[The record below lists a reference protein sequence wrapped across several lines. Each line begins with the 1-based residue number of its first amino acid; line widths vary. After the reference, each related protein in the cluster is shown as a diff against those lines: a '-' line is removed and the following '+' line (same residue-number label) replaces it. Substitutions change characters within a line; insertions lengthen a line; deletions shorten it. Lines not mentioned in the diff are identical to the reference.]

1 MVPHTRLCQYYGD
14 KCFPIMNK
22 FGILSSSGVYAA
34 LSVYLNLVKELALPG
49 E

>member
-1 MVPHTRLCQYYGD
+1 
-14 KCFPIMNK
+14 MNK

-49 E
+49 EESNEG